1 MKNLLSALAIATLA
15 SAVMPP
21 AHAQTVRPMTLWV
34 DMDQMER
41 DLAYGLQP
49 PQMAELTALKATLDA
64 KEAAL
69 RKRADDIA
77 RNQSVWSA
85 TRMDT
90 EAKAYQAALA
100 DAQAAIDA
108 LRRRQLEM
116 QAAEDARIA
125 TAIDQAMK
133 DYAAGNPNLALLQR
147 HRSGRTP
154 DVVIRDQ
161 RYEVSDNLYE
171 RVKAGP
177 RAVTSSPDGPTL
189 PARVTYIR
197 FEDAFRYSGTEDVW
211 RQRAEPR
218 LKQYWTATSDLQS
231 QQRMQLAIWDSQAAA
246 LNEAEQASMKAKADA
261 MDMRI
266 QRAMRDYR
274 DEVSLVRGEAL
285 EIFQNEF
292 EQFLKTDPSL
302 AGVDVIVFLGPND
315 PGVYAFTPGLDL
327 TVSAAQAFGRM
338 KGQKLVSVAAQ
349 PAAQQISQA
358 TDTIILYASPN
369 AMMPGAGMT
378 LSPAVTQRLKALKDK
393 LAAEEAKLYAMGI
406 AYDSNVSAFS
416 PQQRIAEERNIQDA
430 MKASQATARDLSQTM
445 QQELSTLRFDFDA
458 RLNTALAAYRAA
470 NPGAGVLI
478 MANDAPG
485 RDSFVVRNTAYD
497 LSGQLAAMV
506 KAGPSAQAPAAPTRP
521 AVVRYVNFQ
530 RALELTGQKARIDA
544 AAATPGRGFTAQDVR
559 NQMEGEFRENL
570 ATFLM
575 ADPSASTAEVI
586 RFTGPGEFMGDLK
599 VYLPRLDI
607 TDAVAAA
614 YRQKYP

>member
-1 MKNLLSALAIATLA
+1 MKNLLSALTIATLA

-69 RKRADDIA
+69 RTRADNIA
-77 RNQSVWSA
+77 RNQPVWSA

-90 EAKAYQAALA
+90 ETKAYQAALA
-100 DAQAAIDA
+100 DAQTAMDA

-125 TAIDQAMK
+125 AAIDQAMK

-171 RVKAGP
+171 RVKAGA

-189 PARVTYIR
+189 PARVAYIR

-218 LKQYWTATSDLQS
+218 LRQYWTATSDLQS
-231 QQRMQLAIWDSQAAA
+231 QQRLQLAIWDSQAAG

-327 TVSAAQAFGRM
+327 TVSAAQAFGRI
-338 KGQKLVSVAAQ
+338 KGQKLASVAAQ
-349 PAAQQISQA
+349 PAAQPISQT
-358 TDTIILYASPN
+358 TDTIILYASPS

-393 LAAEEAKLYAMGI
+393 LAAEEATLYAMGI
-406 AYDSNVSAFS
+406 AYDRNVSTFS

-430 MKASQATARDLSQTM
+430 MKASQGTARDLSQTM

-478 MANDAPG
+478 MANNEPG

-497 LSGQLAAMV
+497 LSGRLAAMV

-544 AAATPGRGFTAQDVR
+544 AAATPGRGFAAQDVR
-559 NQMEGEFRENL
+559 NQMEANFRENL

-575 ADPSASTAEVI
+575 ADPSASAAEVI

-614 YRQKYP
+614 YKRQYP

>member
-15 SAVMPP
+15 PAAMLP
-21 AHAQTVRPMTLWV
+21 AHAQTARPMTLYV

-41 DLAYGLQP
+41 DLGYGLRP
-49 PQMAELTALKATLDA
+49 PQLAELTALKAALDA

-69 RKRADDIA
+69 RTRADNIA
-77 RNQSVWSA
+77 RNQPVWSA
-85 TRMDT
+85 TWMDT
-90 EAKAYQAALA
+90 ETKAYQAALV
-100 DAQAAIDA
+100 DAQAAMDA

-125 TAIDQAMK
+125 AAIDQAMK

-147 HRSGRTP
+147 HRSGSTP
-154 DVVIRDQ
+154 DFVVRDQ
-161 RYEVSDNLYE
+161 RYEVSDNLFE
-171 RVKAGP
+171 RVKAGAG
-177 RAVTSSPDGPTL
+177 AVTSSPDGPTL
-189 PARVTYIR
+189 PARVAYIR

-211 RQRAEPR
+211 YQRAEPR
-218 LKQYWTATSDLQS
+218 FKHYWTATSDLQS
-231 QQRMQLAIWDSQAAA
+231 QQRMQFAIWDNQATS
-246 LNEAEQASMKAKADA
+246 LNDAERASIKAKADA
-261 MDMRI
+261 MEMRI

-285 EIFQNEF
+285 ETFQNEF

-302 AGVDVIVFLGPND
+302 AGADVIVFLGPND
-315 PGVYAFTPGLDL
+315 PGMYAFTPGLDL
-327 TVSAAQAFGRM
+327 TVSAAQTFGRM
-338 KGQKLVSVAAQ
+338 KGQKLAAVAAQ
-349 PAAQQISQA
+349 PAAQPISQT
-358 TDTIILYASPN
+358 TDTIILYASPA
-369 AMMPGAGMT
+369 AMLPGAGMA

-393 LAAEEAKLYAMGI
+393 LAAQEANLYAMGV
-406 AYDSNVSAFS
+406 AYDRNVLTFA
-416 PQQRIAEERNIQDA
+416 PQQRVAEERTIQDA

-445 QQELSTLRFDFDA
+445 QQELSTLRFDFDK

-478 MANDAPG
+478 LGNNEPG

-521 AVVRYVNFQ
+521 AIVRYVNFQ
-530 RALELTGQKARIDA
+530 RALELTGWKARIDA

-559 NQMEGEFRENL
+559 SQMEADFRESL
-570 ATFLM
+570 ATLLM
-575 ADPSASTAEVI
+575 TDTSASAAEVI
-586 RFTGPGEFMGDLK
+586 RFTGPGEFMGDIK

-607 TDAVAAA
+607 TDAVSAAF
-614 YRQKYP
+614 RQKYP